1 MSSARFSA
9 RIIQYA
15 AVLCPL
21 CGTRPA
27 KRACPALGHQICAVC
42 CATKRLTEI
51 HCPNDCAY
59 LAASREHPAATV
71 VRRQQ
76 RDAAFVMHLA
86 RDFSERQSQLFLLVT
101 AYLVRGDG
109 SRRDRDTLADTA
121 VIDADVAEAMRALAS
136 TYETSVRGVIYEH
149 RPASLPAQ
157 RLVAGLKP
165 LLDEAGKS
173 GGTSFERDVAVVL
186 RRVEEG
192 ITKSAD
198 TRAFLDLLGRVF
210 APPAGGADAAE
221 PGGDTSRLI
230 VP

>member
-1 MSSARFSA
+1 M
-9 RIIQYA
+9 
-15 AVLCPL
+15 
-21 CGTRPA
+21 
-27 KRACPALGHQICAVC
+27 
-42 CATKRLTEI
+42 
-51 HCPNDCAY
+51 
-59 LAASREHPAATV
+59 
-71 VRRQQ
+71 RRQQ
-76 RDAAFVMHLA
+76 RDAAFVMQLA

-109 SRRDRDTLADTA
+109 AAPRAGYDRTRPVPAIADVP
-121 VIDADVAEAMRALAS
+121 VIDADVADAMRALAS

-157 RLVAGLKP
+157 RLAAGLKP

-186 RRVEEG
+186 RRIEEG

-210 APPAGGADAAE
+210 APPAGEGDAAE
-221 PGGDTSRLI
+221 PGGETPRLI